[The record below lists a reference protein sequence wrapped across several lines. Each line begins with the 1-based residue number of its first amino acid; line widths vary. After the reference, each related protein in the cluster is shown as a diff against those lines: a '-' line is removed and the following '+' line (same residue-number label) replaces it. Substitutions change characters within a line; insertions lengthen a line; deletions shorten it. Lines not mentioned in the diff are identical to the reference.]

1 MGASVFRQFNHTLQE
16 CMEGLKRDIAEF
28 GERYSLLSKALELL
42 DTTPENQEL
51 VRKWFDLYM
60 QVIDED
66 SYNELGGKM
75 EELEESI
82 QRAWYTRHNA

>member
-1 MGASVFRQFNHTLQE
+1 MGAKDFRRFNHTLQE
-16 CMEGLKRDIAEF
+16 CMEGLKRDVAEF

-66 SYNELGGKM
+66 SYMRVRDEL
-75 EELEESI
+75 EELENRIVVAYE
-82 QRAWYTRHNA
+82 NK